1 MTTKFVRVALIAV
14 AAVATLSIAACKPK
28 TSDEVPAAS
37 AAAPD
42 APVDASATMDS
53 MAAVDAAIAASPTAT
68 TVAAG
73 GSSGSAPAVQ

>member
-1 MTTKFVRVALIAV
+1 MTTKIVRTALIAV
-14 AAVATLSIAACKPK
+14 AVVATLSVAACKPK

-37 AAAPD
+37 MAAPD
-42 APVDASATMDS
+42 VPADASATMDS
-53 MAAVDAAIAASPTAT
+53 MAAVDAAVAASPTAT